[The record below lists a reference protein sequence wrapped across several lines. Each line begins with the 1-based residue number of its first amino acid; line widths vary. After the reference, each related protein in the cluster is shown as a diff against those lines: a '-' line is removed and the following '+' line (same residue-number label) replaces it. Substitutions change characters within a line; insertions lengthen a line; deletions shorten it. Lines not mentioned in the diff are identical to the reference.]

1 MFMVATVICLGI
13 ILFLIRRDIRK
24 TREFDRA
31 FRVLTNVENKRDW
44 IKWEDRD
51 WIKWKDIERELKQS
65 EEVQKSYNDIS
76 FKGLNNPED

>member
-24 TREFDRA
+24 TKEFDRA
-31 FRVLTNVENKRDW
+31 FRVLTNVDNKRDW
-44 IKWEDRD
+44 IKWE
-51 WIKWKDIERELKQS
+51 DIERELKQS

>member
-1 MFMVATVICLGI
+1 METMFMVATVICLGI

-24 TREFDRA
+24 TKDFDRA

-44 IKWEDRD
+44 IKWED
-51 WIKWKDIERELKQS
+51 IERELKQS
-65 EEVQKSYNDIS
+65 EEVQNPYNNIS

>member
-1 MFMVATVICLGI
+1 METMFMVATVICLGI

-31 FRVLTNVENKRDW
+31 FRVLTNVDNKRDW
-44 IKWEDRD
+44 IKWE
-51 WIKWKDIERELKQS
+51 DIERELKQS
-65 EEVQKSYNDIS
+65 EEVQNPYNNIS

>member
-31 FRVLTNVENKRDW
+31 FRVLTNVDNKRDW
-44 IKWEDRD
+44 IKWE
-51 WIKWKDIERELKQS
+51 DIERELKQS
-65 EEVQKSYNDIS
+65 EEVQNPYNNIS

>member
-1 MFMVATVICLGI
+1 MFMVLTVICLGI

-31 FRVLTNVENKRDW
+31 FRVLTNVDNKRDW
-44 IKWEDRD
+44 IKWE
-51 WIKWKDIERELKQS
+51 DIERELKQS
-65 EEVQKSYNDIS
+65 EEVQNPYNNIS

>member
-31 FRVLTNVENKRDW
+31 FRVLTKNKLTETER
-44 IKWEDRD
+44 IKWE
-51 WIKWKDIERELKQS
+51 DIERELKVYELDQD
-65 EEVQKSYNDIS
+65 K
-76 FKGLNNPED
+76 

>member
-1 MFMVATVICLGI
+1 MFMVLTVVCLGI

-24 TREFDRA
+24 TKDFDRA

-44 IKWEDRD
+44 IKWE
-51 WIKWKDIERELKQS
+51 DIERELKQS

-76 FKGLNNPED
+76 FKGLNNHED

>member
-1 MFMVATVICLGI
+1 MVLTVICLGI

-31 FRVLTNVENKRDW
+31 FRVLTNVDNKRDW
-44 IKWEDRD
+44 IKWE
-51 WIKWKDIERELKQS
+51 DIERELKQS
-65 EEVQKSYNDIS
+65 EEVQNPYNNIS

>member
-1 MFMVATVICLGI
+1 MVATVICLGI

-31 FRVLTNVENKRDW
+31 FRVLTNVDNKRDW
-44 IKWEDRD
+44 IKWE
-51 WIKWKDIERELKQS
+51 DIERELKQS
-65 EEVQKSYNDIS
+65 EEVQNPYNNIS